1 MPRRATYKIQ
11 TGCRVILPL
20 LLLGLGACQKSSDA
34 SDPKS
39 TSALTGT
46 DVAPTPAPSTPT
58 KTTPQDPK
66 ADDFSI
72 TSSPNGQIRIAGK
85 DRWAHP
91 FDTTYESRDFLRN
104 ALPILE
110 RSLSA
115 DQIAA
120 LRKEAGPAP
129 GAADDAKPT
138 SAAVPKPAP
147 AAPAPHLN

>member
-1 MPRRATYKIQ
+1 MKQHFFIP
-11 TGCRVILPL
+11 PL
-20 LLLGLGACQKSSDA
+20 ALLGIITASIGCQRSNPTD
-34 SDPKS
+34 
-39 TSALTGT
+39 SA
-46 DVAPTPAPSTPT
+46 AAHPTAIHEEQGPAPSTTATPSAPT
-58 KTTPQDPK
+58 DPAANTPAID
-66 ADDFSI
+66 I

-85 DRWAHP
+85 DRWNHP

-129 GAADDAKPT
+129 ADDANSK

-147 AAPAPHLN
+147 AAPDNRHN